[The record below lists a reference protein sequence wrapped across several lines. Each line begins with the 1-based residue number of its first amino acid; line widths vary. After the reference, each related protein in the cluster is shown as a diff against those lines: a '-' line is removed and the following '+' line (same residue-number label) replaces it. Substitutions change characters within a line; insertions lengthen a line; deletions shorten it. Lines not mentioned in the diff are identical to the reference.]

1 MVKKSAYNVAIAGVT
16 GAVGEMM
23 LRILEERSFPV
34 DNLIPLA
41 SAASVGKKITF
52 NGQAYQVEEL
62 TAESFKNVDI
72 ALFSAGS
79 ERSIKFAPH
88 AVQSG
93 AVVVDN
99 SSAFRMDKNV
109 PLIIPEVN
117 PLDLP
122 KHNGIIANP
131 NCTTIIMLLP
141 VKALYDR
148 SKIMRIVVS
157 SYQSASGA
165 GTKAMLELTD
175 QTKSWA
181 EGGPVVNTVFPYP
194 LLFNLIP
201 QVDSFLESGYTK
213 EEMKMHNETR
223 KILGDDEIKVSATCV
238 RVPVLTSHSE
248 AVTIKTLRKITAA
261 EAKEIFS
268 HAKGVKLL
276 DSPGERLYPMPMN
289 ASGQDLAV
297 VGRVREDFS
306 DDNSLTFWV
315 SGDQLR
321 KGAAT
326 NAVQIAELLIKG

>member
-23 LRILEERSFPV
+23 LRVLEERSFPV
-34 DNLIPLA
+34 DNLLPLA

-62 TAESFKNVDI
+62 TAESFKNADI

-141 VKALYDR
+141 VKALYDV
-148 SKIMRIVVS
+148 SKVTRIIVS

-181 EGGPVVNTVFPYP
+181 EGRPVAHSVFPYP

-223 KILGDDEIKVSATCV
+223 KILGDDDIKVSATCV

-248 AVTIKTLRKITAA
+248 AVTVKTVQKITAE
-261 EAKEIFS
+261 EAKEILS

-276 DSPGERLYPMPMN
+276 DSPEERLYPMPVN

>member
-62 TAESFKNVDI
+62 TAESFKNADI

-79 ERSIKFAPH
+79 ERSVKFAPH
-88 AVQSG
+88 AVRSG

-148 SKIMRIVVS
+148 SKITRIVVS

-181 EGGPVVNTVFPYP
+181 EGKPVVNAVFPYP

-223 KILGDDEIKVSATCV
+223 KILGDEEIKVSATCV

-248 AVTIKTLRKITAA
+248 AVTVKTLRKITAA
-261 EAKEIFS
+261 EAKEIFL

-276 DSPGERLYPMPMN
+276 DSPGERLYPMPVN